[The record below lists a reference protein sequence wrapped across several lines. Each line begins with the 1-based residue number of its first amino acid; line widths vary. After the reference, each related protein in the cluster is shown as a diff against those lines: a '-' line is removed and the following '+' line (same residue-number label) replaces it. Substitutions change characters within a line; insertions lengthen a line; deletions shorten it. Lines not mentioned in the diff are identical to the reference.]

1 MKIDKYSFES
11 HFTLFYI
18 WTKSC
23 VVTYIYI
30 KDDVTLLK
38 TEYCTT
44 LTQFIISLYYD
55 ASPKFCVS
63 RDHARVERQ
72 KSLYASFWYLIP
84 HGKIFALIG
93 QNE

>member
-1 MKIDKYSFES
+1 M
-11 HFTLFYI
+11 
-18 WTKSC
+18 
-23 VVTYIYI
+23 
-30 KDDVTLLK
+30 KDDITLLK

-72 KSLYASFWYLIP
+72 KSLYASF
-84 HGKIFALIG
+84 
-93 QNE
+93 